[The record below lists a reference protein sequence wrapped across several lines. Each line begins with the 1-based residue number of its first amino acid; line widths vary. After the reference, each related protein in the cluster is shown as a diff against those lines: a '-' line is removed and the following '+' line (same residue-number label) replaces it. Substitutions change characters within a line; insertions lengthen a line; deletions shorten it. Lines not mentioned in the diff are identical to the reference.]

1 MSTYDDIINVIGS
14 GFSQFTIRDALDILI
29 IAVLLYHL
37 IAWTKQTRAYQVL
50 KGFGLLFVCYFLSQ
64 VFQLNTL
71 NWFLSSFVQ
80 SGVLIIAILFQ
91 PELRRAFEHI
101 GRGKLLDKNAWM
113 GNSVQGSD
121 AVREIKRAI
130 LAMSRRRVGA
140 LIVVEQNVALG
151 DILSSG
157 TSVNAEISGA
167 LIENIFEPN
176 TPLHD
181 GAMIIRGERIAAAA
195 CILPLSD
202 DADIRREL
210 GTRHRAALGV
220 SAVSD
225 SFTFVVSEET
235 GTISVAREGKLVR
248 YLDEKALNDA
258 LEAVFLKQAAG
269 PVAALFRRRNKAE
282 EHAS

>member
-1 MSTYDDIINVIGS
+1 MSTIDDIINVIGS

-50 KGFGLLFVCYFLSQ
+50 KGFGILFVCYFLSQ
-64 VFQLNTL
+64 VFRLDTL
-71 NWFLSSFVQ
+71 NWVLSSFIQ

-101 GRGKLLDKNAWM
+101 GRGKLLDKNAWT

-140 LIVVEQNVALG
+140 LIVVEQDVALG

-195 CILPLSD
+195 CILPLTD
-202 DADIRREL
+202 DADISREL

-248 YLDEKALNDA
+248 YLDEKALNDT
-258 LEAVFLKQAAG
+258 LEAVFLKQAGG
-269 PVAALFRRRNKAE
+269 PMAALFRRRNKAE